1 MAQWDKDIAL
11 LLLCLFTAVAWVLS
25 LAGGPPPA
33 AGKASVCVYSG
44 NTQNH

>member
-25 LAGGPPPA
+25 LALEFPYA
-33 AGKASVCVYSG
+33 AGLAKCK
-44 NTQNH
+44 